1 MIQERIVEILMYVL
15 NEVQKTKKPLG
26 EIDLSSLM
34 QKGYTQEEIITA
46 FTWLQDRLKSD
57 VKFLEVASRQQSASF
72 RILHS
77 AEKYVIPA
85 EAFGYLIQLHQL
97 NIITEA
103 ELELVIERSMLSGF
117 EQLTVDEIK
126 AIVASIV
133 FDMDRDDFKRGRIF
147 FNSDNTI
154 N

>member
-15 NEVQKTKKPLG
+15 NEVQKTKKPIG
-26 EIDLSSLM
+26 EIDLSQLM

-46 FTWLQDRLKSD
+46 FTWLQDRLRSD
-57 VKFLEVASRQQSASF
+57 VKFLEVASKQQSTSF

-77 AEKYVIPA
+77 AEKFVIPP
-85 EAFGYLIQLHQL
+85 EAFGYLIQLRQL

-133 FDMDRDDFKRGRIF
+133 FDTDRDDFKRGRIF